1 MKKILSILL
10 VLVFALTSFV
20 SCDKIPGLEGMSDKL
35 NFEEILNKVKF
46 WEKDETPSVTL
57 DDAKSYL
64 FNTYK
69 DHAKAP
75 VADYDLVAVVIVDGV
90 KFAVTWT
97 VDASEITIKESSKAN
112 FWTVDLPETN
122 NAEKAYT
129 LTATISD
136 AEGNKV
142 EVKFTKTLPV
152 IDSTGVVTDLVENV
166 AYKMFLK
173 QMNLGYTLYAT
184 AATQKNENKFIL
196 TTLDPK
202 EAADFFVEKADGGY
216 KLYTM
221 VDGAK
226 LYVTASIV
234 TTPNA
239 DGTVKIS
246 KYIGFSSE
254 GTSVFVYN
262 ASIQTFVVTVDGIK
276 FGVGTYN
283 AFETICISEDTYFK
297 PENVNVAGG
306 QFPVGFMTSEYA
318 ETLTPDEKPVAQDP
332 AADSTLTIAQALELG
347 NTKVKDQYTE
357 GKYYVTGT
365 VKEIQS
371 TTYGNMVITDGT
383 NEILVYGTFD
393 ATGANRYDAMTTKPV
408 AGDTVTVYGIIGMY
422 NAPQIKNGW
431 ITAHTPA
438 GSDTPVTPPTPET
451 PAELT
456 VVDTP
461 VAGVAYKLGLFHG
474 NENADVFFN
483 GQNYNNYAWYL
494 AYGNASAAVDV
505 YLEAVDGVDGAY
517 RLFFYNGE
525 AKTYI
530 RMYPRDGDTTKGT
543 MEMTTTCPPE
553 YFTYSTE
560 YKTLIYTST
569 TGEQFYM
576 GSSGTYKS
584 ISTSA
589 IKYIT
594 DATSYPAHFYA
605 EQAPHT
611 CEFVA
616 GEVTAPTCTEAGY
629 TTYTCTCG
637 KTEQRDTVAAL
648 GHTFADATCTA
659 PKTCACGATEGAAL
673 GHTYTSAVT
682 APTCTQDGYTTYT
695 CTCGDTYTE
704 PGEAKTGHD
713 FTNGD
718 TCANGCGTTQDHV
731 HNFVAGETTAP
742 TCTTPG
748 YTTYTCTCG
757 ETENRDPVDALG
769 HSHTATPTA
778 PTCTEAGYT
787 TYTCNCGDT
796 YTEPGEAALG
806 HDYDRSVT
814 APTCTAAGY
823 TTFSCGIC
831 DDTYTG
837 EEVAALGHK
846 DEDNNCFCDTCNA
859 LVNCGTLE
867 APLTATQAQAIG
879 ASLASGAYTA
889 QKVYVTGT
897 VTGIGSVTTYYK
909 NVYVSDG
916 TTEFLIFSINLGDGI
931 NGFAVGDTITAYGY
945 IQNYNGNTP
954 EMTGKS
960 GDYPYALVVTP
971 HTCQFSD
978 PTCTEAAKCTLC
990 NAEGTAA
997 LGHTTEEGTCER
1009 CGETIGSQAPVKSY
1023 NKVTSA
1029 AEFTTGTYVLVGNT
1043 SMVTFSETHSSG
1055 WVLGTALS
1063 SIPEAM
1069 DQATGDQ
1076 YAITLTVTDTGVAI
1090 KVGDVYIAPKGGN
1103 NNGMKLSTTAYY
1115 WAYSFD
1121 DKGNITFTGTGSD
1134 TVTLAYNSTN
1144 SSSTSVGPAYRGYKN
1159 TTAAGS
1165 TYYTT
1170 FVAYKLG

>member
-10 VLVFALTSFV
+10 VLIFALTSFV
-20 SCDKIPGLEGMSDKL
+20 SCDQIPGLEGMSDKL
-35 NFEEILNKVKF
+35 NFEDILNKVKF

-57 DDAKSYL
+57 DDAKAYL

-69 DHAKAP
+69 DSAKAP
-75 VADYDLVAVVIVDGV
+75 VVDYDLVAVVIIDGV

-97 VDASEITIKESSKAN
+97 VDLETITIKESNKAN
-112 FWTVDLPETN
+112 FWTVDLPEVN
-122 NAEKAYT
+122 EEEKAYT

-142 EVKFTKTLPV
+142 EVKFNKTLPV
-152 IDSTGVVTDLVENV
+152 IDNTGVETMLQENV
-166 AYKMFLK
+166 AYK
-173 QMNLGYTLYAT
+173 LYVN
-184 AATQKNENKFIL
+184 QL
-196 TTLDPK
+196 TINPD
-202 EAADFFVEKADGGY
+202 GY
-216 KLYTM
+216 KLFAKNQATNDQNKYIATTTNPLEAAEYFVEIVGDGYKVYTM

-226 LYVTASIV
+226 MYLDAR
-234 TTPNA
+234 TTTSE
-239 DGTVKIS
+239 DGKVS
-246 KYIGFSSE
+246 KYLGLSAE
-254 GTSVFVYN
+254 TNAVYVYDS
-262 ASIQTFVVTVDGIK
+262 SIQTFIVTIDGLQY
-276 FGVGTYN
+276 GVGTYQN
-283 AFETICISEDTYFK
+283 YDTLSISDKSYFK
-297 PENVNVAGG
+297 PENINVVGG
-306 QFPVGFMTSEYA
+306 QYPLTFMTA
-318 ETLTPDEKPVAQDP
+318 ETANELTPSQKPENKDP
-332 AADSTLTIAQALELG
+332 AADSTLTIAQALELASSKA
-347 NTKVKDQYTE
+347 NTIYTE

-365 VKEIQS
+365 VKEIKND
-371 TTYGNMVITDGT
+371 TYGNLYITDGT
-383 NEILVYGTFD
+383 NELYVYGTYDADGTNRFD
-393 ATGANRYDAMTTKPV
+393 AMATKPAV
-408 AGDTVTVYGIIGMY
+408 GDTITVYGVLGNY
-422 NAPQIKNGW
+422 NGTPQMKNGW

-438 GSDTPVTPPTPET
+438 QGGTDTPDTPVTPPAPET
-451 PAELT
+451 PAELS

-505 YLEAVDGVDGAY
+505 YLEAVEGVDGAY
-517 RLFFYNGE
+517 RLYFMNGE

-530 RMYPRDGDTTKGT
+530 RVYQDTRDGHEVDGT
-543 MEMTTTCPPE
+543 MELTTTVPTE
-553 YFTYSTE
+553 YFTYDAQ
-560 YKTLIYTST
+560 YKTLIWTNANGDQT
-569 TGEQFYM
+569 FL

-584 ISTSA
+584 ISCNRYSNLTKDTYYA
-589 IKYIT
+589 
-594 DATSYPAHFYA
+594 AHFYA
-605 EQAPHT
+605 EKAPHT

-616 GEVTAPTCTEAGY
+616 GETTAPTCTEAGY

-637 KTEQRDTVAAL
+637 ATEQRDTVAAL

-713 FTNGD
+713 FANSD

-748 YTTYTCTCG
+748 YTTYTCACG
-757 ETENRDPVDALG
+757 ETEQRDPVAALG

-846 DEDNNCFCDTCNA
+846 DEDNDCMCDACSTVTNF
-859 LVNCGTLE
+859 GTLE
-867 APLTATQAQAIG
+867 APLTTTQAQNIG
-879 ASLASGAYTA
+879 KTLASGAYTA
-889 QKVYVTGT
+889 EKMYVTGT
-897 VTGIGSVTTYYK
+897 VVEIGSASTFYK
-909 NVYVSDG
+909 NVYITDG
-916 TTEFLIFSINLGDGI
+916 TTKFLIYSVNLGDGI
-931 NGFAVGDTITAYGY
+931 TSFSKGDVITAYGFVM
-945 IQNYNGNTP
+945 NYSGTTV

-960 GDYPYALVVTP
+960 TDYAYVLAMVA
-971 HTCQFSD
+971 HDHNFSD
-978 PTCTEAAKCTLC
+978 ATCTMAQICSICDALNGE
-990 NAEGTAA
+990 A
-997 LGHTTEEGTCER
+997 LGHTVEEGTCDR
-1009 CGETIGSQAPVKSY
+1009 CGET
-1023 NKVTSA
+1023 
-1029 AEFTTGTYVLVGNT
+1029 VGNEPVQT
-1043 SMVTFSETHSSG
+1043 GFHLQSVWSG
-1055 WVLGTALS
+1055 
-1063 SIPEAM
+1063 
-1069 DQATGDQ
+1069 
-1076 YAITLTVTDTGVAI
+1076 
-1090 KVGDVYIAPKGGN
+1090 
-1103 NNGMKLSTTAYY
+1103 TTYY
-1115 WAYSFD
+1115 
-1121 DKGNITFTGTGSD
+1121 FTGTVSSGKGAITTDVSKAAVVYKEEATGGYYLYIID
-1134 TVTLAYNSTN
+1134 STGAKKYITIGT
-1144 SSSTSVGPAYRGYKN
+1144 SSTSMGLGNAPQLLKDYTGSGYTVICDGSGASSPRALANYKGQDLR
-1159 TTAAGS
+1159 TYAASSANNFNG
-1165 TYYTT
+1165 TNGTP
-1170 FVAYKLG
+1170 FVLVEA